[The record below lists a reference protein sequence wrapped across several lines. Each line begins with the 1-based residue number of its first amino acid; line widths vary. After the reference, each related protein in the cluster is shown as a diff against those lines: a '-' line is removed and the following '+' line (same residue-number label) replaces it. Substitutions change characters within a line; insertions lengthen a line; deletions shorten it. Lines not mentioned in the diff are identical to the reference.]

1 MKTPSSIT
9 EKKSKHEEQNGEALP
24 QGQSQLLQLE
34 QLILFFHS
42 KTLVV
47 DIYD

>member
-1 MKTPSSIT
+1 MKTPSSTT
-9 EKKSKHEEQNGEALP
+9 EKRSKHEEQNGEAL
-24 QGQSQLLQLE
+24 SQLE

-42 KTLVV
+42 RRLVV